1 MSLIIVIGRGHS
13 GTRAISHTLYASG
26 VFMGENLNRSGDL
39 VPAADMYEACRVF
52 GRYVTWEGDLNWN
65 WDAAMQAEIPG
76 EFNDLLD
83 AYLRTVLASSSKHRG
98 WKLPETTLVFPWIV
112 RRFPDAKYILWTRN
126 PRDCI
131 LGGHLTDDL
140 RDFGVA
146 YPETLDERRRR
157 AISWKYQYD
166 LVAATP
172 KPEKWLEVR
181 FEDFVLRRDGTIG
194 RLEEFLG
201 IELARIPVRPEA
213 VGRWQ
218 LADGVNYYDFLEP
231 AMVRYGYEI
240 PVADGVPVESWERRT
255 PVRHSDSVC
264 DSYGG

>member
-52 GRYVTWEGDLNWN
+52 GKYVTWEGDLNWN
-65 WDAAMQAEIPG
+65 WDAAMQAEIPD
-76 EFNDLLD
+76 EFGDLVE

-98 WKLPETTLVFPWIV
+98 WKLPETTLILPWIV

-131 LGGHLTDDL
+131 LGGHITDDL
-140 RDFGVA
+140 HDF
-146 YPETLDERRRR
+146 RR

-166 LVAATP
+166 LIAATP
-172 KPEKWLEVR
+172 KPERWLEVR
-181 FEDFVLRRDGTIG
+181 FEDFVRHRDETVI

-213 VGRWQ
+213 VDRWK
-218 LADGVNYYDFLEP
+218 LDNGANYYDFLEP
-231 AMVRYGYEI
+231 AMTRYGYEI
-240 PVADGVPVESWERRT
+240 PMPDEVPVES
-255 PVRHSDSVC
+255 
-264 DSYGG
+264 